1 MLEVVGGGGGA
12 VVDCLVVD
20 CTELEVVESM
30 KDVSLAE
37 TCELVPSVGVVVT
50 CDSGPD
56 VVDWVGV
63 VPSPSQKKRLSWNVW
78 FRCDFTWS
86 SGIFRPVAI
95 HVMQLFKAFS
105 KSDPGSH
112 SAGIMPSC

>member
-37 TCELVPSVGVVVT
+37 TCEVVPSVGVVVT

-56 VVDWVGV
+56 VDCVGV
-63 VPSPSQKKRLSWNVW
+63 VPSPSQKK
-78 FRCDFTWS
+78 
-86 SGIFRPVAI
+86 
-95 HVMQLFKAFS
+95 KA
-105 KSDPGSH
+105 
-112 SAGIMPSC
+112 C